1 MKSQTITIVGGGIT
15 GLSAAFFA
23 QRAMPD
29 AQITVLESSELWG
42 GVLQTEST
50 EGYLIEHSADMFTTD
65 PESAIQICEHLG
77 KTDENQRR
85 RRRTTETTTRRHQD
99 GRQGQPAR
107 PPSHGGGGTV
117 RTGGE
122 PETNRG
128 RAGAGMGRSEPS

>member
-77 KTDENQRR
+77 KTDELLQTIPIDDRAYVATEDIDFRR
-85 RRRTTETTTRRHQD
+85 KSRSLPMIGFRMRVYFPLPRVDLVTRFMRL
-99 GRQGQPAR
+99 
-107 PPSHGGGGTV
+107 
-117 RTGGE
+117 
-122 PETNRG
+122 
-128 RAGAGMGRSEPS
+128 